1 LCSCIQFAHQ
11 LLICQAAQLSA
22 TIIMSS
28 KRLTNKSAAK
38 NYAATLADLQK
49 KLAVALDVPGDS
61 FIPEGQLWSSLEALR
76 TSADRAGKEF
86 GSDSDEYKAKW
97 ATYEN
102 VKQAWDA
109 FVKARN
115 ELNGTL
121 FKAGAFRFKVLC
133 VFGKLVSPGTEQDAL
148 HECGQECDSH
158 KYAQILP
165 FWLAFDEVRIK

>member
-1 LCSCIQFAHQ
+1 
-11 LLICQAAQLSA
+11 
-22 TIIMSS
+22 MSS
-28 KRLTNKSAAK
+28 KRLTKKSAAK
-38 NYAATLADLQK
+38 NYAAALPELQK

-115 ELNGTL
+115 ELNGTI
-121 FKAGAFRFKVLC
+121 FEEAGAFRFKVLC
-133 VFGKLVSPGTEQDAL
+133 VFGKLVSPGKEQDAL
-148 HECGQECDSH
+148 HECGQECDEY